1 MNMPFVLALLFLPCF
16 ERQGCGLPEV
26 TYAFADALL
35 LIPGSPESVSVAPDW
50 TGLVVVA
57 KSSVTG
63 KAASPDSASVRRSNP
78 QQKSKYSLI
87 FINMNISCKEDIQTK
102 KTFEILEPEH

>member
-16 ERQGCGLPEV
+16 ERQGYGLPEV
-26 TYAFADALL
+26 IYAFADAPLP
-35 LIPGSPESVSVAPDW
+35 IPGSLESAFVAPDW
-50 TGLVVVA
+50 TGLVAVA

-78 QQKSKYSLI
+78 QQNSKCSLVINTNVNSEKKI
-87 FINMNISCKEDIQTK
+87 FKRRK
-102 KTFEILEPEH
+102 HLTF

>member
-1 MNMPFVLALLFLPCF
+1 MNMPFVPALLFLPCF
-16 ERQGCGLPEV
+16 ERQGYGLPEV

-50 TGLVVVA
+50 TGLVAVA

-78 QQKSKYSLI
+78 QQNSKYSLV
-87 FINMNISCKEDIQTK
+87 INTNISCKDNIQK
-102 KTFEILEPEH
+102 QKTFEILEQQR